1 MLFVGICNPTYCF
14 RTTLPS
20 LSGYNGNYVETGTY
34 NSNFYYE
41 GDGVQFGVIY
51 YTNTKW
57 CLSSSLGGICL
68 LEGATPCYSNCPD
81 ISTNNF
87 NAGPCPTPTPNPA
100 NCEVF
105 NFNAYFDCDWEPIPT
120 PSVSIACDDV
130 GFNIESFGL
139 TPTPTP
145 SGNFCVETGLSF
157 DVYLYNSTTPTPT
170 TTPTITLTK
179 TVDVQGQ
186 ATFVMLDEM
195 FNCVSVKVLVDC
207 TTGDQLY
214 TNNDL
219 LYGNIP
225 ITVGTTIT
233 VIIGGNVM
241 CMTYSGDNNNI
252 SSNCNID
259 EVVEILSNCADCNIY
274 PTPTP
279 TSIICGSG
287 LIISTTASYT
297 NCCGNIISN
306 RTQNIPLNTIVTFDY
321 TKPYNGITKLFNPET
336 VLCPTPT
343 TTRTPTPT
351 ESQVVYVYESCAPI
365 NATQIKNTQII
376 QTVEVTTTTSALSQN
391 GLMATSYSVFK
402 DSQNRCWK
410 YMGQK
415 PINYIPPTNVLPIN
429 YTGNY
434 FGTTFI
440 ASSIFTSCVN
450 CNYVA
455 PPLSYTW
462 FTNYETYPSSV
473 TNYCTDTGCGA
484 NLYTAT
490 STIAPGIQIYQDNA
504 LTIPFI
510 GTNYGASGGGW
521 GRLFLSDDCPITGFR
536 NIVQVNG
543 SGQIISNFTC

>member
-1 MLFVGICNPTYCF
+1 
-14 RTTLPS
+14 
-20 LSGYNGNYVETGTY
+20 
-34 NSNFYYE
+34 
-41 GDGVQFGVIY
+41 
-51 YTNTKW
+51 
-57 CLSSSLGGICL
+57 
-68 LEGATPCYSNCPD
+68 
-81 ISTNNF
+81 
-87 NAGPCPTPTPNPA
+87 
-100 NCEVF
+100 
-105 NFNAYFDCDWEPIPT
+105 
-120 PSVSIACDDV
+120 
-130 GFNIESFGL
+130 
-139 TPTPTP
+139 
-145 SGNFCVETGLSF
+145 
-157 DVYLYNSTTPTPT
+157 
-170 TTPTITLTK
+170 
-179 TVDVQGQ
+179 
-186 ATFVMLDEM
+186 
-195 FNCVSVKVLVDC
+195 
-207 TTGDQLY
+207 
-214 TNNDL
+214 
-219 LYGNIP
+219 
-225 ITVGTTIT
+225 
-233 VIIGGNVM
+233 
-241 CMTYSGDNNNI
+241 MTYSGDNNNI

-279 TSIICGSG
+279 T
-287 LIISTTASYT
+287 
-297 NCCGNIISN
+297 
-306 RTQNIPLNTIVTFDY
+306 F
-321 TKPYNGITKLFNPET
+321 
-336 VLCPTPT
+336 VLTLTPTPTMTPTPT

-351 ESQVVYVYESCAPI
+351 KPQVVYVYESCAPI

-490 STIAPGIQIYQDNA
+490 STIAPGVQIYQDNA
-504 LTIPFI
+504 LQIPFE

>member
-20 LSGYNGNYVETGTY
+20 LSGYNGNYVEYTGGTY

-100 NCEVF
+100 DCEVF

-279 TSIICGSG
+279 T
-287 LIISTTASYT
+287 
-297 NCCGNIISN
+297 
-306 RTQNIPLNTIVTFDY
+306 F
-321 TKPYNGITKLFNPET
+321 
-336 VLCPTPT
+336 VLTLTPTPTMTPTPT

-351 ESQVVYVYESCAPI
+351 KPQVVYVYESCAPI

-490 STIAPGIQIYQDNA
+490 STIAPGVQIYQDNA
-504 LTIPFI
+504 LQIPFE